1 MKNFTEELRIA
12 RTNAKLTQKATAELL
27 GVPLRTYESWE
38 TGKRCPTEF
47 TQKSIIEFFKKQV
60 K

>member
-1 MKNFTEELRIA
+1 MENFTEELRIA
-12 RTNAKLTQKATAELL
+12 RKNAVLTQKATAELL
-27 GVPLRTYESWE
+27 GVPLRTYEAWE

-47 TQKSIIEFFKKQV
+47 TQKSILEFLKKQI